1 MRPINDYNNMHESSY
16 PEGRTLDGSTPA
28 DYSSTSG
35 NFSLTPY
42 DYSSGT
48 EIPNSQTVAM
58 MANNDYLNRQDG
70 LEPDGGST
78 NLAFVE
84 TDNRRQTYLQPSMVN
99 RMNQALPHSAVL
111 GHDVDSRSG
120 NLGVDAQPP
129 RCPSGSGDTGNDENN
144 SGTLKIPPPR
154 PPRCSGASDQSVN
167 LESLV

>member
-1 MRPINDYNNMHESSY
+1 MRPINDYKNMHEGSD
-16 PEGRTLDGSTPA
+16 PEGRTLDWSTPA

-35 NFSLTPY
+35 NISSTPY

-58 MANNDYLNRQDG
+58 MPNNDYLN

-84 TDNRRQTYLQPSMVN
+84 TDNHRQTYLQPSMVN
-99 RMNQALPHSAVL
+99 RINQADGSALPHSVEL

-120 NLGVDAQPP
+120 NLGVAAQPP

-154 PPRCSGASDQSVN
+154 PPRCSGASDQAVN
-167 LESLV
+167 LELIV